1 MERKVRVRFAPSP
14 TGPLH
19 MGGVRTALY
28 NYLFARQHGGDF
40 ILRIEDT
47 DSQRFVPGAE
57 KYILDSLAWCG
68 IRIDEG
74 VAEGGPHA
82 PYRQSERREIYL
94 KYARQLVESGHAYY
108 AFDTQEE
115 LASIRA
121 EAESRGQTFAY
132 NHEVRDRL
140 ATSLALPAEEVRRR
154 MEAGEPWVVRFMM
167 PENEQVHMHDLI
179 RGDVTV
185 NTSTLDDKVLYK
197 SADALPTY
205 HLANIVDDHL
215 MEISH
220 VIRGEEWLP
229 SLPLHYLLYRA
240 FGWSDSQPE
249 FAHLP
254 LLLKPTGGGKL
265 SKRDGDK
272 MGFPVFP
279 LRWVSPDGETA
290 HGYREDGYF
299 PEAFVNMLALLGWN
313 PGTEQEIFSMDEL
326 IGAFSLER
334 VSKSGARFNP
344 EKARWFNAQYL
355 HAKSDAELA
364 GILMPVL
371 KEKGIEAGKDRA
383 EKAVALI
390 KERATF
396 PQELWNLSWFLFKA
410 PEEYE
415 EKGVAKFWKGENPA
429 RIAALK
435 EVIAG
440 IDDFTG
446 DELAAAD
453 ARRIRLRS
461 EHLRHLRDHRQGGN
475 APAYRRGARQA
486 GTTGDRLTL
495 ARAIERLRPAAV
507 PVKARL
513 KRQEHERGEAFL
525 RLLLVP
531 CRTGA
536 KTFPATIPPSRPQL
550 RDTRIANDT
559 GFFTSKN
566 RGGKS

>member
-57 KYILDSLAWCG
+57 KYIL
-68 IRIDEG
+68 
-74 VAEGGPHA
+74 AEGGPHA

-94 KYARQLVESGHAYY
+94 KYAQQLVESGHAYY

-132 NHEVRDRL
+132 NHEVRGRL

-229 SLPLHYLLYRA
+229 SLPLHY
-240 FGWSDSQPE
+240 
-249 FAHLP
+249 
-254 LLLKPTGGGKL
+254 
-265 SKRDGDK
+265 
-272 MGFPVFP
+272 PVFP
-279 LRWVSPDGETA
+279 LRCVSPDGETA

-435 EVIAG
+435 EVNS
-440 IDDFTG
+440 
-446 DELAAAD
+446 L
-453 ARRIRLRS
+453 
-461 EHLRHLRDHRQGGN
+461 
-475 APAYRRGARQA
+475 
-486 GTTGDRLTL
+486 RLTL
-495 ARAIERLRPAAV
+495 VGAGSGPSIFDICEIIGKDETLRRIDAALDKLGRQAI
-507 PVKARL
+507 
-513 KRQEHERGEAFL
+513 G
-525 RLLLVP
+525 
-531 CRTGA
+531 
-536 KTFPATIPPSRPQL
+536 
-550 RDTRIANDT
+550 
-559 GFFTSKN
+559 
-566 RGGKS
+566 